1 MAPLPEKINGAQS
14 ALPVCGPPQVARE
27 QVKGSGSASV
37 EGWVLAPE
45 RTLRPAQPVTVPP
58 ERRPSNGPHG
68 FCSLARAGGWKLGL
82 RVERGE
88 GTLTGVSTESLRQ
101 MTAQAACFCPS
112 PG

>member
-45 RTLRPAQPVTVPP
+45 RTVLCILPSLLQFLLRGGPATVPMA
-58 ERRPSNGPHG
+58 S
-68 FCSLARAGGWKLGL
+68 AAWLGL
-82 RVERGE
+82 EAG
-88 GTLTGVSTESLRQ
+88 S
-101 MTAQAACFCPS
+101 
-112 PG
+112 